1 MFRRLLILLS
11 VLLVVPALA
20 GVGTAAAAPAPD
32 YTGIVKLSNCS
43 GSLVRLPQSDQYDR
57 ALILTNGHCLESGM
71 PEPGE
76 VLVNQPVDRTAQ
88 LLGAD
93 GGVLGELHATKLV
106 YATMTDTDI
115 ALYALDSSYREIER
129 ELGGHPLTVAAA
141 PANVDTPVDVVS
153 GYFTRTWNC
162 SIERVV
168 YSVREGDWTW
178 KDSIRYAPGCD
189 TIHGTSGSPIV
200 DSASREVVGINN
212 TGNDDGEV
220 CTFNNPC
227 EVDENGVVFA
237 QRGLTYGQQT
247 YRIPACFT
255 PGAQLSLARNG
266 CLLPKPATALPLP
279 IPLPA

>member
-1 MFRRLLILLS
+1 MFRRLLTVLTV
-11 VLLVVPALA
+11 VLLGPALA
-20 GVGTAAAAPAPD
+20 GSVPAFAAPAPD

-43 GSLVRLPQSDQYDR
+43 GSLVRLPQSDETDR
-57 ALILTNGHCLESGM
+57 ALVLTNGHCLESGM

-76 VLVNQPVDRTAQ
+76 VIVNQPAHRAMG

-93 GGVLGELHATKLV
+93 GRVLGELHATKVV

-115 ALYALDSSYREIER
+115 AVYALDSSYREIAR
-129 ELGGHPLTVAAA
+129 ETGGRPLTIAAA
-141 PANVDTPVDVVS
+141 PANVGTPVSVVS
-153 GYFTRTWNC
+153 GYFTRTWHC
-162 SIERVV
+162 SIDRVV
-168 YSVREGDWTW
+168 YSVREGGWTW

-200 DSASREVVGINN
+200 DDATHQIVGVNN

-247 YRIPACFT
+247 YRIPACFSR
-255 PGAQLSLARNG
+255 GGQLSLVRDG
-266 CLLPKPATALPLP
+266 CMLPRPAALPVP
-279 IPLPA
+279 IPIPA